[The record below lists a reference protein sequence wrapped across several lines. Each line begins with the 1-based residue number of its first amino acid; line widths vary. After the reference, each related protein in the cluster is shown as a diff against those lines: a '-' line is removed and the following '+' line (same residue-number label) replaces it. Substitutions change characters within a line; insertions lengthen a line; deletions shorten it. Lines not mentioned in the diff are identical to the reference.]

1 MNWLAATLRLSA
13 KDDQNGAGPTFDG
26 TSLLV
31 REGTIK
37 AFPKAPAASTAPP
50 SAPPSVGKAPE
61 TNASALEWPW
71 MLPDL
76 KLPDLKDFQLRTLL
90 SAADFKVPVH
100 GLRMYPYARGG
111 ICVCSM

>member
-71 MLPDL
+71 MLSDL
-76 KLPDLKDFQLRTLL
+76 KLPDLKDFQLP
-90 SAADFKVPVH
+90 DFKVPVH